1 MTLAELMLGFR
12 KKNNLTQS
20 EMAKRCGLS
29 RGTIARFESP
39 NNQKRPSTRT
49 VWQLFDIMGLS
60 DDVLMNLFTDDEIF
74 SDCEFD
80 PDWKMLMELI
90 HEDSLGNEEGMEQ
103 IEEGSIE
110 WYAMMQPL
118 EEPDCENF
126 DLIDLTNV
134 KPAKKRNKKRKKR
147 KNKI

>member
-1 MTLAELMLGFR
+1 MNKLKIDCKRGAIVTLAELMLGFR

-60 DDVLMNLFTDDEIF
+60 DDVLMSLFTDDEIF
-74 SDCEFD
+74 RGCEFD
-80 PDWKMLMELI
+80 PDWKLLVELI
-90 HEDSLGNEEGMEQ
+90 REESLGNEDGMEQ
-103 IEEGSIE
+103 IEEGSIA
-110 WYAMMQPL
+110 WYSMMQKL
-118 EEPDCENF
+118 EEPDSEVF
-126 DLIDLTNV
+126 
-134 KPAKKRNKKRKKR
+134 
-147 KNKI
+147 

>member
-60 DDVLMNLFTDDEIF
+60 DDVLMSLFTDDEIF
-74 SDCEFD
+74 RGCEFD
-80 PDWKMLMELI
+80 PDWKLLVELI
-90 HEDSLGNEEGMEQ
+90 REESLGNEVGMEQ
-103 IEEGSIE
+103 IEEGSIS
-110 WYAMMQPL
+110 WYSMMQKL
-118 EEPDCENF
+118 EEPDCEIF
-126 DLIDLTNV
+126 
-134 KPAKKRNKKRKKR
+134 
-147 KNKI
+147 